1 MLAASVTLL
10 VASDHEHRAFL
21 HPSEAVRRCTGGV
34 VTMARLSSFLARRPH
49 DSSPRGVAHLL
60 RAHRHP
66 LHRPRRP
73 HPALQRAPRR
83 PPTPGHTTGRRPRQ
97 RDPRRSL
104 SSTRTSAR
112 SSPSANPRRG
122 RGSRGANP
130 GSARRALGA
139 PGECAAHPRSHAWFP
154 TNVARNSP
162 LRYSNF
168 EIRPLQFQRFLG
180 ISKTDQGKL
189 RATFLGG
196 TVAPG
201 RRGRGW
207 PGGYAHSCGP
217 GTPGHDP
224 FTRVLPV
231 RVPSV
236 GGLRPPRPLHAGG
249 GSPTGAPTSLSRHR
263 LSTPTPSAARRAPRT
278 PG

>member
-97 RDPRRSL
+97 RDPSRSL
-104 SSTRTSAR
+104 SSTRLSAR
-112 SSPSANPRRG
+112 SSRSANPRRG
-122 RGSRGANP
+122 RGSRGTPRTLGAPGEPWERPTNP
-130 GSARRALGA
+130 WSTRRTLGA
-139 PGECAAHPRSHAWFP
+139 PGECAAHPHGSPQMSHVIP
-154 TNVARNSP
+154 LHVIQTLKSDRCNSNVFRAYR
-162 LRYSNF
+162 
-168 EIRPLQFQRFLG
+168 
-180 ISKTDQGKL
+180 KL
-189 RATFLGG
+189 TKGNYVRIFGEERLPPATTPPSHRWGL
-196 TVAPG
+196 
-201 RRGRGW
+201 
-207 PGGYAHSCGP
+207 P
-217 GTPGHDP
+217 GTAPP
-224 FTRVLPV
+224 PLTR
-231 RVPSV
+231 
-236 GGLRPPRPLHAGG
+236 AA
-249 GSPTGAPTSLSRHR
+249 SPA
-263 LSTPTPSAARRAPRT
+263 STIVQAIRRAM
-278 PG
+278 